1 MNLLPK
7 LQLNAFSSVTMDFQ
21 ETYAHIIC
29 VLEFKF
35 NIDNQISQN
44 HLFTGQM
51 SRVLNPS
58 ENKKSLFKSFVFV
71 LCRCRVLSKCNVF
84 WNSKIRL
91 DEVYVLNSSYEVF
104 AERPINW
111 TVVYVFSLLI
121 HFWRIVL
128 SNKFAFLE
136 VYQTGSKKFCPEF
149 VV

>member
-1 MNLLPK
+1 MNNIPVKVFTDSMNLLPK

-58 ENKKSLFKSFVFV
+58 ENKKSLFKS
-71 LCRCRVLSKCNVF
+71 RCVCLV
-84 WNSKIRL
+84 
-91 DEVYVLNSSYEVF
+91 
-104 AERPINW
+104 
-111 TVVYVFSLLI
+111 SL
-121 HFWRIVL
+121 
-128 SNKFAFLE
+128 
-136 VYQTGSKKFCPEF
+136 
-149 VV
+149 